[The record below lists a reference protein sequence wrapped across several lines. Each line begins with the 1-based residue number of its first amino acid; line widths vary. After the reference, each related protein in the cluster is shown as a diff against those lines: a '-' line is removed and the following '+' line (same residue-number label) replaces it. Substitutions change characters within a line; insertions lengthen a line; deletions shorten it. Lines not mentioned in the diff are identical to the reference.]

1 MSSSSMFAHQDQ
13 SRADEERIP
22 MEVTR
27 EKSLQKQEEYE
38 SESEAGRDLEK
49 ATETNYQKHSLQL
62 DKREE
67 TEIS

>member
-1 MSSSSMFAHQDQ
+1 MK
-13 SRADEERIP
+13 
-22 MEVTR
+22 VTR

-49 ATETNYQKHSLQL
+49 ATETKQEHSLQL

-67 TEIS
+67 TEMS